1 MSSNKVIQ
9 KTNDFDSD
17 ATELGNQANSINT
30 TINNT
35 DANPRAFWFGIRSTV
50 NQPTTFQT
58 GPSSALL
65 SDTNVTTGNTVDLQP
80 TSVPSGYTGENYTL
94 YGITLQPGQ
103 TYVRIT

>member
-1 MSSNKVIQ
+1 
-9 KTNDFDSD
+9 
-17 ATELGNQANSINT
+17 
-30 TINNT
+30 
-35 DANPRAFWFGIRSTV
+35 
-50 NQPTTFQT
+50 
-58 GPSSALL
+58 LL